1 MKKTFNVL
9 IADDHQMFLDG
20 LRLIFSDIEY
30 LHIVAEARNG
40 KEVVEALREQPID
53 IAILDINMPEPNG
66 FEVCKLI
73 KQKYPECKMIMLSM
87 YSDENFINE
96 FLKSGAMAYVLK
108 NSGKVELL
116 NAIDSVVKN
125 EKYIS
130 KNLQKTMEPVDGFTK
145 KLMLTKRE
153 IEIISLLVKEK
164 NTNEIAEELFIS
176 ANTVSTH
183 RKNILHKLGVKNA
196 AGLIK
201 FAIDNQLAGG

>member
-1 MKKTFNVL
+1 MTKPYTLL
-9 IADDHQMFLDG
+9 IADDHQIFLDG
-20 LRLIFSDIEY
+20 LRMIFSDVDY
-30 LHIVAEARNG
+30 LSIVAEALNG
-40 KEVVEALREQPID
+40 DEVLNAFKGNQID
-53 IAILDINMPEPNG
+53 IAILDINMPSPNG

-73 KQKYPECKMIMLSM
+73 SQNYPDCKMIMLSM
-87 YSDENFINE
+87 YSEENFINE

-108 NSGKVELL
+108 NSGKLELL
-116 NAIDSVVKN
+116 NAIDSVLRN

-130 KNLQKTMEPVDGFTK
+130 KNLRTTPVQGDGFTK

-176 ANTVSTH
+176 TNTVSTH

-201 FAIDNQLAGG
+201 FAIDNQLTGA